1 MKKILLM
8 LALLMA
14 PLSYTGCKSP
24 QLVAYRTADAVVSS
38 VDLAMQ
44 GWADY
49 VVAER
54 KRILALPAIERG
66 SRQSDLLR
74 KEGKVLNSYGRYQ
87 SAMRVSQSAVNAAI
101 QDKSRLPDNVAAAA
115 AEVLKLVREL
125 KGA

>member
-14 PLSYTGCKSP
+14 PLTYTGCKSP

-54 KRILALPAIERG
+54 KRILALAPLDRG
-66 SRQSDLLR
+66 SQQADLLR
-74 KEGKVLNSYGRYQ
+74 KEGKVLHAYGRYQ
-87 SAMRVSQSAVNAAI
+87 AAMRVSQSAVNAAI

-115 AEVLKLVREL
+115 AEVLKIVREL